1 MTAKHRF
8 TIFLTGTLSV
18 FAIGS
23 AMASAPDD
31 IVEEAAETRSE
42 SFAPILSYEEY
53 DGEPAEEY
61 CHFGEL
67 ELDTTYDVFDSLL
80 MNWYQENMFTS
91 HEQFYRDFIDIDSTA
106 SLVSAIPD
114 SVYSNRMKTILSPIS
129 MGYNQVIKQYLI
141 LYTQKRKDMM
151 GRMIGLS
158 QVYFP
163 LFEEELARE
172 GMPLE
177 LRMLPVVESALNPVA
192 VSRAGATGLWQF
204 MYATGKAYGLEI
216 TSFVDQRRDPVA
228 STKAAVKYLKD
239 LYALYGDWTLALA
252 AYNCGPGNVQK
263 ALNRAGENAKT
274 FWDVYPFLPR
284 ETRGYVPSFIAATY
298 TYTYYKQH
306 GIEPVAPTVPVMTDT
321 IMVNRLMHFDQI
333 TSTMDVSKETLR
345 ALNPQYKLD
354 IIPALDKTYSLM
366 LPMSDISRY
375 LQNEEAIL
383 AKDTVYL
390 AQYLQ
395 QSPATNQKV
404 FNITTTTYRVKSGD
418 TLGAIARKYGVTVTQ
433 LMSWNRIKNA
443 NTLRV
448 GQTLEIHK

>member
-1 MTAKHRF
+1 MIIKARHSILATGSL
-8 TIFLTGTLSV
+8 FLLTLGCAV
-18 FAIGS
+18 
-23 AMASAPDD
+23 ASASAQPR
-31 IVEEAAETRSE
+31 EETHEPGLANLT
-42 SFAPILSYEEY
+42 PILSYEDY
-53 DGEPAEEY
+53 DGEPSEEY
-61 CHFGEL
+61 CHFDEL
-67 ELDTTYDVFDSLL
+67 ALENTYDVFDSLL
-80 MNWYQENMFTS
+80 MNWYEQNMFTS
-91 HEQFYRDFIDIDSTA
+91 HDQFYRDFIDIDSTA
-106 SLVSAIPD
+106 SLVSSIPD
-114 SVYSNRMKTILSPIS
+114 SVYSNRMKAILSPIA

-163 LFEEELARE
+163 LIEEELAKE
-172 GMPLE
+172 GLPLE
-177 LRMLPVVESALNPVA
+177 LRMLPIVESALNPVA

-228 STKAAVKYLKD
+228 STKAAVNYLKD
-239 LYALYGDWTLALA
+239 LYSMYGDWTLALA

-263 ALNRAGENAKT
+263 ALNRAGDNAKT

-298 TYTYYKQH
+298 AYTYHKQH
-306 GIEPVAPTVPVMTDT
+306 GIEPVSPNLPVMTDT
-321 IMVNRLMHFDQI
+321 IMVNNLMHFDQI
-333 TSTMDVSKETLR
+333 ASTVNVSKETLR

-366 LPMSDISRY
+366 LPMADISRY
-375 LQNEEAIL
+375 LQNEKAIL

-404 FNITTTTYRVKSGD
+404 FNITTSTYRVKSGD
-418 TLGAIARKYGVTVTQ
+418 TLGAIARKYGVTVKQ
-433 LMSWNRIKNA
+433 IMSWNRIKNA